1 MSDLNG
7 IVGHPVGIW
16 RVGEL
21 VGVEKKIST
30 HLVSEVL
37 IVKKT
42 VHKGRK
48 KSRTYPE
55 KTKRGQVAASQ
66 EGRTNKVA

>member
-1 MSDLNG
+1 MA
-7 IVGHPVGIW
+7 W
-16 RVGEL
+16 R
-21 VGVEKKIST
+21 KKFPT

-37 IVKKT
+37 VVKKT

-48 KSRTYPE
+48 KSRTHPE